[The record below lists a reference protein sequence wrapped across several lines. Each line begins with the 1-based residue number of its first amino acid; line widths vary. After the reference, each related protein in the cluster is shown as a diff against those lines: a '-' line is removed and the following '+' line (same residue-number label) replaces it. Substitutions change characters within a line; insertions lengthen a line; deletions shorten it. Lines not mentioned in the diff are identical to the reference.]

1 MASIHIARN
10 QQTLGSFGEEAV
22 REGIRTG
29 RFTAEDLVWREGMPE
44 WKPLGEMAPQWGL
57 ETPPPALVMA
67 EGNETALMPEAGQ
80 EPAWEEREKIGFF
93 PAITQTVQA
102 VLLRPTQT
110 FASLKQTGGLVNPLL
125 YFVLLSSATF
135 AVSALYQLAATAIN
149 PALFAPQLQH
159 TPKAAFSV
167 ILIGTILISPALYVV
182 TAFLS
187 SGITHLSLKLLG
199 GANRPFE
206 TTFRVI
212 CYAQA
217 SASVF
222 NLLPLCG
229 GLIAIIWA
237 SIAIIIGLKEA
248 HGIEGWR
255 ATGAFVL
262 PGLFCCGTVFAMA
275 AAAGISIA
283 ELSKLGH

>member
-1 MASIHIARN
+1 MPTIHIARN
-10 QQTLGSFGEEAV
+10 HQSLGSFREEEV

-29 RFTAEDLVWREGMPE
+29 RFTTADLVWRAGME
-44 WKPLGEMAPQWGL
+44 TWKPLGEMASQWGL
-57 ETPPPALVMA
+57 ETPPPALEIV
-67 EGNETALMPEAGQ
+67 EGKEPAASPEAGE

-93 PAITQTVQA
+93 TAIAQTVQA

-110 FASLKQTGGLVNPLL
+110 FASLKQTGGLVNPLC
-125 YFVLLSSATF
+125 YFVLLCSSTF

-149 PALFAPQLQH
+149 PALFSPQLQH
-159 TPKAAFSV
+159 APKTAFSV

-182 TAFLS
+182 TAFIS
-187 SGITHLSLKLLG
+187 AGITHLSLKLLG

-217 SASVF
+217 SASIC
-222 NLLPLCG
+222 NLLPLFG
-229 GLIAIIWA
+229 GLLSIIFA
-237 SIAIIIGLKEA
+237 SYGIIIGLREA

-255 ATGAFVL
+255 ATVAFIL
-262 PGLFCCGTVFAMA
+262 PGLLCCGVLAA
-275 AAAGISIA
+275 LGAAAGISIA
-283 ELSKLGH
+283 ELSKLGN